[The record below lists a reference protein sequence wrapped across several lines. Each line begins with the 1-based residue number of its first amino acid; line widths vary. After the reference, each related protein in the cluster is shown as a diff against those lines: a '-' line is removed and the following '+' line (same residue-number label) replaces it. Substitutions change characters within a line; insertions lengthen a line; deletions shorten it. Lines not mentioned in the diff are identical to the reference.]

1 VVKNV
6 AKLVIK
12 LTMYPAKEELRG
24 AVEGYLAKN
33 NLEFY
38 NRFNEE
44 SWLAFYNTNIHK
56 NVSFF

>member
-1 VVKNV
+1 MVKNV

-33 NLEFY
+33 NPEFY
-38 NRFNEE
+38 NEFNEAN
-44 SWLAFYNTNIHK
+44 WLAFYNLNIHR